1 MSNQERLDQLIR
13 HIEELAKLTNDIRG
27 TEIYPVTFFSRAFE
41 LTGKMQVDL
50 HEIEMGQIELF
61 DRQLREHREQLRSI
75 ERTTHPTLDRPTAT
89 HHAVEP
95 SSTPVLTSA
104 VPPTFDEEPVMR
116 PASAPTPK
124 PTPAPQPAPIP
135 TPKPAP
141 QPALTPKSEPQ
152 SAPTPQP
159 APISTSVP
167 DATPEPT
174 PAPKPAPVHK
184 PLPHTETINDRK
196 AEAAR
201 EQKTEASLNDAIE
214 RTKLTD
220 LRKAFT
226 LNDRFYFCR
235 ELFDRD
241 EARMNE
247 MLDILNEARTYRQ
260 SLELLRKRVRW
271 DFESEAAVDF
281 LKFIERRFV

>member
-95 SSTPVLTSA
+95 SPTPVLTPA

-141 QPALTPKSEPQ
+141 TPKSEPQ

-167 DATPEPT
+167 DATPEPR

-247 MLDILNEARTYRQ
+247 MLDVLNEARTYRQ